1 MPNWCDNWLEVSG
14 PKEETDRFVEMGM
27 KDGKWRLSGYLP
39 MPEELRGTNASDAAN
54 AELMKKYGAADWY
67 SWRLRNYG
75 CKWDC
80 DTDHVDRSEDGTEV
94 SITFESPWSPPV
106 EFMHKV
112 QAMFPKVDFR
122 LAYMETG
129 CWFAGVAETFRDAD
143 TDEVQIIV
151 QDTEPEY
158 WDEDGQIEG
167 IDTSDDEVFNKYKQ
181 EHEVRLVNPYEPGQ
195 YYSCEPD

>member
-1 MPNWCDNWLEVSG
+1 
-14 PKEETDRFVEMGM
+14 
-27 KDGKWRLSGYLP
+27 
-39 MPEELRGTNASDAAN
+39 
-54 AELMKKYGAADWY
+54 
-67 SWRLRNYG
+67 
-75 CKWDC
+75 
-80 DTDHVDRSEDGTEV
+80 
-94 SITFESPWSPPV
+94 
-106 EFMHKV
+106 
-112 QAMFPKVDFR
+112 
-122 LAYMETG
+122 METG

-167 IDTSDDEVFNKYKQ
+167 IDTSDDEAFNKYKQ

>member
-27 KDGKWRLSGYLP
+27 KDGKWRLSAYLP
-39 MPEELRGTNASDAAN
+39 MPEELRGTNASVASN
-54 AELMKKYGAADWY
+54 AELTKKYGAADWY

-80 DTDHVDRSEDGTEV
+80 DTDRVDRSEDGTEV

-112 QAMFPKVDFR
+112 QAMFPELDFR

-158 WDEDGQIEG
+158 WDEDGLIEG

-181 EHEVRLVNPYEPGQ
+181 EHEVKLVNPYEPEL